1 MESERKVEWESGR
14 EGGKEEMFG
23 TRQTRPVTDSRDLHR
38 RGAQQRAWRDEEVLG
53 GDRGISV
60 MRVRRVCV
68 LYRGTVLAAGST
80 LCFLLQRACLPIPC
94 SWRQQERETESIYL
108 LQCW

>member
-14 EGGKEEMFG
+14 EGWNV
-23 TRQTRPVTDSRDLHR
+23 RNASNSASHR
-38 RGAQQRAWRDEEVLG
+38 LAGPASQQRAWRDEEVLG

-68 LYRGTVLAAGST
+68 PYRGTVLAAGST
-80 LCFLLQRACLPIPC
+80 SCFLPC
-94 SWRQQERETESIYL
+94 S
-108 LQCW
+108 